1 VGRIALIVLA
11 VALLV
16 GSAAAFTRSE
26 RLKLSASPL
35 AKPDFGRHISPTCG
49 CSRAASI
56 LSFLLRRPE
65 RLDVSVVDSDGGH
78 VATLADAQESEA
90 GTVSFEWDG
99 RDDEGQVVPDGRYR
113 LKVRLE
119 RDRRTI
125 LIPKTIVVD
134 TTPPQVRIVE
144 AVTTETGVLVR
155 YRTNEGVRVR
165 LLLDDKKI
173 AGDIRLKPGVGR
185 VTWEPAGT
193 PPASGVTLVA
203 VDRSGN
209 RTEPLPVSIA
219 TP

>member
-1 VGRIALIVLA
+1 LIVLA

-26 RLKLSASPL
+26 RLKLAASPVG
-35 AKPDFGRHISPTCG
+35 KPKFDRRLSPSCG
-49 CSRAASI
+49 CAHAASS

-65 RLDVSVVDSDGGH
+65 RLDATVVDSDGGH

-125 LIPKTIVVD
+125 LIPKTILVD
-134 TTPPQVRIVE
+134 TAPPDVSIVK
-144 AVTTETGVLVR
+144 AVMTDDVVLLR
-155 YRTNEGVRVR
+155 YRTSEGMRARV
-165 LLLDDKKI
+165 LLDGEPVGRDNRSK
-173 AGDIRLKPGVGR
+173 AGLGR
-185 VTWEPAGT
+185 VTWTSPEGAPTG
-193 PPASGVTLVA
+193 GLTLLA

-209 RTEPLPVSIA
+209 RSEPVPFSVA

>member
-35 AKPDFGRHISPTCG
+35 AKPEFGRHISPTCG
-49 CSRAASI
+49 CSRAASS

-99 RDDEGQVVPDGRYR
+99 RDDGGQVVPDGRYR

-134 TTPPQVRIVE
+134 TAPPQVRIVE
-144 AVTTETGVLVR
+144 AVTTEAGVMVR

-185 VTWEPAGT
+185 VIWETAGT

-209 RTEPLPVSIA
+209 RTKPVPVSIA

>member
-35 AKPDFGRHISPTCG
+35 AKPEFGRHISPTCG
-49 CSRAASI
+49 CSRAASS

-99 RDDEGQVVPDGRYR
+99 RDDGGQVVPDGRYR
-113 LKVRLE
+113 LRVRLE

-134 TTPPQVRIVE
+134 TAPPQVRIVE
-144 AVTTETGVLVR
+144 AVTTEAGVLVR

-185 VTWEPAGT
+185 VTWETAGT

-209 RTEPLPVSIA
+209 RTKPVPVSIA